1 MRPTI
6 TEQLHQ
12 AVRVLGADVLPEVD
26 GRYAAEPLRSVI
38 AALEWIVERWETVVA
53 DLYAECDDWAALLG
67 PAGSASASASERN
80 RLPDDLG
87 VALDALSAETAT
99 GARAPTFP
107 AAHAL
112 NLRWRALVAEVVPVL
127 DGAADPG
134 SLPGD
139 VRAQLLRHAQRW

>member
-38 AALEWIVERWETVVA
+38 AALEWIAERWETVVA
-53 DLYAECDDWAALLG
+53 DLYAECDGWAALLG
-67 PAGSASASASERN
+67 PAAVSV
-80 RLPDDLG
+80 LPDDLG
-87 VALDALSAETAT
+87 AAIEALSAEAAN
-99 GARAPTFP
+99 GARPPTFP

-112 NLRWRALVAEVVPVL
+112 NLRWRALVEQVVPAL
-127 DGAADPG
+127 DVAATPG
-134 SLPGD
+134 TLPGD